1 VSYDI
6 QPRETAR
13 VSTETDFERHQLE
26 TTLQRMVPL
35 LNDAMGG
42 ARPSAPVYAE
52 LDHFL
57 AEHYK
62 NTREI
67 LARIDSALEHGQ
79 LAVDAY
85 VRGDTLMAEQ
95 YGRVATAFEGVI
107 PPFSPRD
114 AGAVQALPDKVG
126 DS

>member
-1 VSYDI
+1 MSYDI

-13 VSTETDFERHQLE
+13 VSTETDFERDQLE

-35 LNDAMGG
+35 LTDAMGG

-79 LAVDAY
+79 IAVDAY
-85 VRGDTLMAEQ
+85 VRGDAVMAEQ
-95 YGRVATAFEGVI
+95 YGRAANVFQGTI
-107 PPFSPRD
+107 LPFAPRD
-114 AGAVQALPDKVG
+114 AGATQALPEKVEV
-126 DS
+126 D

>member
-1 VSYDI
+1 MPYDI

-13 VSTETDFERHQLE
+13 VSTETDFERDQLE
-26 TTLQRMVPL
+26 IALRRLEPPM
-35 LNDAMGG
+35 NDAMGG
-42 ARPSAPVYAE
+42 ARPSAPVSAE

-62 NTREI
+62 NSRET
-67 LARIDSALEHGQ
+67 LARIDSALEHGR

-85 VRGDTLMAEQ
+85 VQGDTLMAEQ
-95 YGRVATAFEGVI
+95 YGRAATAFQGTI
-107 PPFSPRD
+107 LPFTPPD

-126 DS
+126 DC

>member
-1 VSYDI
+1 MTYDI

-13 VSTETDFERHQLE
+13 VSTETDFERDQLE
-26 TTLQRMVPL
+26 TTLRRMVPL

-42 ARPSAPVYAE
+42 ARPSAPVYRE

-85 VRGDTLMAEQ
+85 VRNDIVMAEQ
-95 YGRVATAFEGVI
+95 YGRAATVFTGTI
-107 PPFSPRD
+107 LPFSPRD
-114 AGAVQALPDKVG
+114 AGATQALPEKVEEH
-126 DS
+126 

>member
-1 VSYDI
+1 MPYDI

-13 VSTETDFERHQLE
+13 VSIETDAARDRLE
-26 TTLQRMVPL
+26 TTLQRLVSL
-35 LNDAMGG
+35 LDDAMGG
-42 ARPSAPVYAE
+42 ARPSAPVYSE

-62 NTREI
+62 NKREI

-85 VRGDTLMAEQ
+85 VHGDAVMAGQ
-95 YGRVATAFEGVI
+95 YGRASAVFSGTI
-107 PPFSPRD
+107 LPFSPPD
-114 AGAVQALPDKVG
+114 AAAVQALPEMVG
-126 DS
+126 EQ

>member
-1 VSYDI
+1 MSYDI

-13 VSTETDFERHQLE
+13 VSIETDVERDQLE

-35 LNDAMGG
+35 VSDAMGG
-42 ARPSAPVYAE
+42 TRPSAPVTAE

-57 AEHYK
+57 AEHYR

-85 VRGDTLMAEQ
+85 VQGDALMAEQ
-95 YGRVATAFEGVI
+95 YGRASTVFDGTILPFA
-107 PPFSPRD
+107 PPD
-114 AGAVQALPDKVG
+114 AAASQALPEKVG
-126 DS
+126 DY